1 MRLLLL
7 LVSGLSLV
15 LAGALFSHQDAF
27 AHGDHQHGQIHV
39 SGELEDHDH
48 VTRSQGP
55 QDADTAQLHC
65 GSNILALV
73 NCMECH
79 IPMANNEL
87 PFRQSSFEDAV
98 EATLDPPPPR
108 KVPETI

>member
-27 AHGDHQHGQIHV
+27 AHGDHQHEQIQV
-39 SGELEDHDH
+39 SDDLGDHNH
-48 VTRSQGP
+48 ATRSQGP

-79 IPMANNEL
+79 IPLTDNEL